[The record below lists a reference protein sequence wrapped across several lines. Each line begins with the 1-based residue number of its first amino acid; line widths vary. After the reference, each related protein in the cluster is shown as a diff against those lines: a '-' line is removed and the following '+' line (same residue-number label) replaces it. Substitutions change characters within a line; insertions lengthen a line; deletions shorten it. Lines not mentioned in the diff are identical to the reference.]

1 VFGIGSRDGT
11 NWNRVETESESESE
25 SGFDVLNKHI
35 KQGKGKLIMQN
46 GNKTQG
52 NSNNGRLNRFED
64 LIAWQEARA
73 LTREI
78 YSMTSCGALKQDFG
92 LRDQVRR
99 AAVSVMSNIAEGF
112 ERVGVGEKIQFMNI
126 ARASC
131 AEVKSLLYVCLDN
144 GWVESPVAS
153 SLQARCSQIGRLT
166 SGLIRSASRKR
177 MESQSESRSADK
189 RPKLEPG
196 FDPDTDSDSDSDSYP
211 DSDSSSAPPRI

>member
-1 VFGIGSRDGT
+1 V
-11 NWNRVETESESESE
+11 TEQTGDPCSESE

-46 GNKTQG
+46 GNKSQG
-52 NSNNGRLNRFED
+52 NSNDGKLNRFED

-144 GWVESPVAS
+144 GCIESPVAS
-153 SLQARCSQIGRLT
+153 ALQTRCSQISRLT

-177 MESQSESRSADK
+177 TESRSPSGMESESETRTRGN
-189 RPKLEPG
+189 RPALEP
-196 FDPDTDSDSDSDSYP
+196 DSDSDSDSSC
-211 DSDSSSAPPRI
+211 DSPRT

>member
-1 VFGIGSRDGT
+1 
-11 NWNRVETESESESE
+11 
-25 SGFDVLNKHI
+25 
-35 KQGKGKLIMQN
+35 MQN
-46 GNKTQG
+46 GNKSQG
-52 NSNNGRLNRFED
+52 NSNDGKLNRFED

-177 MESQSESRSADK
+177 TESRSPSGMESESETRIRGNCPA
-189 RPKLEPG
+189 LEP
-196 FDPDTDSDSDSDSYP
+196 DSDS